1 MSDLTHDGCRFGLA
15 TPLGKDVLLLCR
27 FDGEEPMS
35 GLFRYELEMLSTRDD
50 IEAKEIIG
58 QPVLFWVLHP
68 DNEPRFFHCFVSQFR
83 YIGHDDRLS
92 RYRAEVVPWTWFL
105 SLNSDCRIFQKMT
118 IPDIIRKVLKD
129 RGYTDFEDS
138 QVRASYQPLEYC
150 VQYNE
155 SDLAFISRLME
166 EAGIFY
172 FFRHE
177 KDRLLMVMADNTSA
191 CTDCKESLVDFA
203 DNLSERSE
211 TDQIWV
217 WEHEY
222 ELRPGKWAHKD
233 FNFKKP
239 TDPLLTTINTKVQ
252 LPRNQ
257 SIEVYEFPGR
267 FEDKGKGDMYAKIRL
282 EAEEAAVDIVYGES
296 YCRSF
301 SPGARFRI
309 GRHHSPRERN
319 KSYIVT
325 SVSHSLDVSDAFVT
339 GSQRATKGY
348 ENRFTCIPATAPYRP
363 FRKTP
368 IPRVRGPQTAVIVG
382 PPGEEIWPD
391 EHGRVKVQFH
401 WDREGKRD
409 DNSSCWIR
417 VSQVHAG
424 QGWGMIDLPR
434 IGEEVIV
441 SFLEGDPDRPII
453 TGRVYN
459 GDNKVPYSLPE
470 NKTRRGNTTKTHKGA
485 GYNEMTMDDTV
496 GKEQLRMN
504 AMYDMNS
511 NVNNDQTLTVGK
523 NQSESVGVDRSREV
537 GNNEKVKIGS
547 DRTVE
552 VGSDHK
558 ESVGGSQ
565 TVDVGANQTTK
576 IGGAHSVSVGS
587 SQSNK
592 IGSSQSNS
600 IGTTKNETVGLASNE
615 MVGMFKTVNVGVAMN
630 TIVGA
635 LSAEEVAGTKIIVAG
650 VSIAIQCGASS
661 LTMDSGG
668 QIVIKGTNI
677 LIDSTGPTKINGGPI
692 DLN

>member
-1 MSDLTHDGCRFGLA
+1 
-15 TPLGKDVLLLCR
+15 
-27 FDGEEPMS
+27 
-35 GLFRYELEMLSTRDD
+35 MLSTRDD

-58 QPVLFWVLHP
+58 QPVVFWVLHP
-68 DNEPRFFHCFVSQFR
+68 DNEPRLFYGFVSQFR

-155 SDLAFISRLME
+155 SDFAFISRLME

-203 DNLSERSE
+203 DNLSERSH

-282 EAEEAAVDIVYGES
+282 EAEESAVDIVYGES

-325 SVSHSLDVSDAFVT
+325 SVSHSLDVQDTFIT

-363 FRKTP
+363 LRKTP
-368 IPRVRGPQTAVIVG
+368 VPRVRGPQTAVIVG

-459 GDNKVPYSLPE
+459 GDNKVPYALPE
-470 NKTRRGNTTKTHKGA
+470 NKTRRGNTTKTHQGA
-485 GYNEMTMDDTV
+485 GFNEMTMDDTP
-496 GKEQLRMN
+496 GAEQIRIHGQYNMDTVIENDETHHIKMN
-504 AMYDMNS
+504 RTKTVDVDEQNKIG
-511 NVNNDQTLTVGK
+511 NNQK
-523 NQSESVGVDRSREV
+523 SEVGVDKSTKV
-537 GNNEKVKIGS
+537 GNNHDE
-547 DRTVE
+547 
-552 VGSDHK
+552 
-558 ESVGGSQ
+558 
-565 TVDVGANQTTK
+565 
-576 IGGAHSVSVGS
+576 
-587 SQSNK
+587 
-592 IGSSQSNS
+592 S
-600 IGTTKNETVGLASNE
+600 IGNMQSITVGVLKNEMVGVASNE
-615 MVGMFKTVNVGVAMN
+615 MVGVAKATTVGVAYALTSAMLKN
-630 TIVGA
+630 EAVGL
-635 LSAEEVAGTKIIVAG
+635 LSAEEVGLMKYMLVGMNYSINVGSTLSIDAGDKIEIV
-650 VSIAIQCGASS
+650 CGASKLIMEKS
-661 LTMDSGG
+661 GKITLSGSDVTISSSGPATYSSGG
-668 QIVIKGTNI
+668 LTQ
-677 LIDSTGPTKINGGPI
+677 INGGGNVDINGPMI